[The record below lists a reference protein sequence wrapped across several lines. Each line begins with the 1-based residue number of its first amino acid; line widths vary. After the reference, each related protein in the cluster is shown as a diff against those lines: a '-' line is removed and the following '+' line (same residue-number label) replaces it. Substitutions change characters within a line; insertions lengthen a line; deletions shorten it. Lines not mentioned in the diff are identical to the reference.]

1 MAKLTMSKAEREE
14 FLAGVHV
21 GVLCVPSD
29 GAPVCSP
36 IWYVYEAGGDMYV
49 LLDPRSR
56 KGRLLRDGI
65 SVTMVAQMESEP
77 YKYVSVEGTVS
88 IDPAKTDE
96 HLRPLAKRYLG
107 EEQGD
112 AYADARPVEGGIRVS
127 IRPTRWL
134 TADFSKA

>member
-1 MAKLTMSKAEREE
+1 MGRLTMSKPEREE
-14 FLAGVHV
+14 FLAGVHI
-21 GVLCVPSD
+21 GVLCVPGD

-36 IWYVYEAGGDMYV
+36 IWYDYEVGGDIHV

-56 KGRLLRDGI
+56 KGRLLRDGL
-65 SVTMVAQMESEP
+65 SVTFVAQVETEP
-77 YKYVSVEGTVS
+77 YKYVSVEGTVRL
-88 IDPAKTDE
+88 DPAKTEE
-96 HLRPLAKRYLG
+96 HLRPIAKRYLG

-112 AYADARPVEGGIRVS
+112 AYADASPVEGGYRVS